1 MIFIRNQR
9 LSQISVKSKEI
20 KEIKGKLWNTCNMC
34 CVYKI
39 PYLNTLS
46 NRFYNKEK
54 EEICTDFL
62 ILLGINDLRKF
73 PHKVK
78 KQRTLRKVIKYL
90 WYVLWKWDICLNTL
104 WKRYYN
110 EGEEKICIDFLIL
123 LGINDLRKFL

>member
-1 MIFIRNQR
+1 
-9 LSQISVKSKEI
+9 
-20 KEIKGKLWNTCNMC
+20 MC

-46 NRFYNKEK
+46 NRFYNEEK

-90 WYVLWKWDICLNTL
+90 
-104 WKRYYN
+104 
-110 EGEEKICIDFLIL
+110 
-123 LGINDLRKFL
+123 